1 MHFLFQ
7 NFFLKLTCL
16 PSDHVQTS
24 ALTFYV
30 ASHGWKTRDKV
41 WLVTHVTAWL
51 VHLCHRLHVLDCLCH
66 RLHMRG
72 CLCHRLHMRG
82 CLCHRLHVLDC
93 LCHRLHVLDCLCH
106 RLHMLD
112 CLRHCLHALMC
123 DWFLHVFYASISM
136 TLGNFLLVSK

>member
-1 MHFLFQ
+1 MDPNKPIRFTIPYLRFIILLFTCPRSLPRCLGV
-7 NFFLKLTCL
+7 LKCL
-16 PSDHVQTS
+16 RKPSIYRSLRV
-24 ALTFYV
+24 
-30 ASHGWKTRDKV
+30 GWETRDKV

-51 VHLCHRLHVLDCLCH
+51 VH
-66 RLHMRG
+66 
-72 CLCHRLHMRG
+72 
-82 CLCHRLHVLDC
+82 LCHRLHVLDC

-112 CLRHCLHALMC
+112 CLRHCLHALMW